1 MMLSRR
7 TTITALLGAATA
19 GWANL
24 RARAADPI
32 RIGTILSVSGP
43 AAFLGQDM
51 KDGAQLAVDEINE
64 AGGIDGRKVDWTF
77 YDAQSETQRA
87 IGFARRL
94 LNNDKVVIIVGGGSM
109 SGIALAMAPLAE
121 AAKVPFIS

>member
-1 MMLSRR
+1 LRGARLKRSTNGDLTMLSRR

-24 RARAADPI
+24 RAGAADPI

-64 AGGIDGRKVDWTF
+64 AGGIGGRKIEWIF
-77 YDAQSETQRA
+77 YDAQSQTLQPTVVDVAKRA
-87 IGFARRL
+87 FDFSSA
-94 LNNDKVVIIVGGGSM
+94 DK
-109 SGIALAMAPLAE
+109 AAE
-121 AAKVPFIS
+121 NG

>member
-1 MMLSRR
+1 MLSRR

-19 GWANL
+19 GWANFP
-24 RARAADPI
+24 AGAADPI

-64 AGGIDGRKVDWTF
+64 AGGIGGRKIEWIF
-77 YDAQSETQRA
+77 YDAQSQTLQPTVVDVAKRA
-87 IGFARRL
+87 FDFSSA
-94 LNNDKVVIIVGGGSM
+94 DK
-109 SGIALAMAPLAE
+109 AAE
-121 AAKVPFIS
+121 NG